1 MNDATALKLK
11 NNIDRIIGAI
21 LLGKELNPP
30 NRLSWPCSVCNRN
43 CLNNQASI
51 CCDSCNKWCHIS
63 CDGTSVEQYRQFQS
77 AGSDHTAPWYCLV
90 CTVQSHHEILPF
102 TACSLNELTNINNSD
117 IT

>member
-51 CCDSCNKWCHIS
+51 CCDSCEKWTHIS
-63 CDGTSVEQYRQFQS
+63 CDGTSVEQYRQLQS
-77 AGSDHTAPWYCLV
+77 AGSDHTAPWFIAWPQR
-90 CTVQSHHEILPF
+90 CTR
-102 TACSLNELTNINNSD
+102 
-117 IT
+117 